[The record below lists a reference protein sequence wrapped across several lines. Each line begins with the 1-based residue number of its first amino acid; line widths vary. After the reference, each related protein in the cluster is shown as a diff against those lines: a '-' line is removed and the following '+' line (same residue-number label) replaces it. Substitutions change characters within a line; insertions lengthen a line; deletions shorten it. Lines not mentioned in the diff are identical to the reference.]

1 MIVELIDRQAV
12 LDAIDEL
19 TKIAEKQD
27 GSQAVKALTLIPLRY
42 MKEYVDNIPTQTLE
56 IRHNRYK
63 IKGRT

>member
-1 MIVELIDRQAV
+1 MVVELISRQAV

-27 GSQAVKALTLIPLRY
+27 GSQEVKELTLIPLRY
-42 MKEYVDNIPTQTLE
+42 MKEYVNNIPTRTWE
-56 IRHNRYK
+56 IRHNRQK